1 MKFLNHLLRLIFC
14 LALAVGLVRF
24 GPNIYM
30 RICGEQNARWFSE
43 RFTEAL
49 REKNELVVYEI
60 ETTGQET
67 VSQDAWLIGTVQK
80 VELPYTFQ
88 MSFTVDLS
96 QATIAVNE
104 NRIEVH
110 VPSPKPGYQKL
121 TVDDNQVK
129 KVDWLYPL
137 TPERYAQIKQEVEDR
152 LFAEY
157 CANETY
163 RQNAWN
169 VAVRN
174 LEALLRPIANQNI
187 LGSIYEIQIIEDQV
201 LETEPELEADIL
213 AKQPAWLLF

>member
-1 MKFLNHLLRLIFC
+1 MKFLKHLLRLLLC
-14 LALAVGLVRF
+14 LVIALALVRF
-24 GPNIYM
+24 GPNIYV
-30 RICGEQNARWFSE
+30 RFFGEGNARWFSE

-67 VSQDAWLIGTVQK
+67 VSQDAWLLGTVQK
-80 VELPYTFQ
+80 VEMPYTFR

-96 QATIAVNE
+96 RATIEVEE
-104 NRIEVH
+104 NQIKVH
-110 VPSPKPGYQKL
+110 VPSPEPGYQKL
-121 TVDDNQVK
+121 IVTDEKVR

-152 LFAEY
+152 LFMEY
-157 CANETY
+157 SANEAY

-174 LEALLRPIANQNI
+174 LETLLRPIADQNL
-187 LGSIYEIQIIEDQV
+187 LGSIYEIKVVETQV
-201 LETEPELEADIL
+201 ETEQPQNLPLESEEA
-213 AKQPAWLLF
+213 A

>member
-1 MKFLNHLLRLIFC
+1 MKFLKHLLRLLLC
-14 LALAVGLVRF
+14 LVIALALVRF
-24 GPNIYM
+24 GPNIYV
-30 RICGEQNARWFSE
+30 RFFGEGNARWFSE

-67 VSQDAWLIGTVQK
+67 VSQDAWLLGTVQK
-80 VELPYTFQ
+80 VEMPYTFR

-96 QATIAVNE
+96 RATIEVEE
-104 NRIEVH
+104 NQIKVH
-110 VPSPKPGYQKL
+110 VPSPEPGYQKL
-121 TVDDNQVK
+121 IVADEKVR

-152 LFAEY
+152 LFMEY
-157 CANETY
+157 SANEAY

-174 LEALLRPIANQNI
+174 LETLLRPIADQNL
-187 LGSIYEIQIIEDQV
+187 LGSIYEIKVVETQVETDQPQNLP
-201 LETEPELEADIL
+201 LESEEA
-213 AKQPAWLLF
+213 A